1 MSLPRC
7 NVTRLLGSLAL
18 GLSATMAA
26 MAADA
31 GDTIPCKIQQRS
43 RIVFP
48 YRALVD
54 GVIHGEAVLMLDVDR
69 MGQLTD
75 VLVIA
80 YTRPEFADAATD
92 AVHQWRFTP
101 AQIGGEPV
109 GSTITLNAKF
119 EVNGVLAYVKPL
131 GVSEP
136 EPRMDERYEY
146 HAYALE
152 ALDRVPAALQR
163 PGPLYLK
170 EWIKDGRRG
179 AVTVEFFIDEKGR
192 VRFPRVL
199 NQADD
204 YLGAAALDAVR
215 QWRFAPPLRKGRP
228 VLARVSQ
235 VFNFEPETQPAA
247 R

>member
-7 NVTRLLGSLAL
+7 NVARLLGSIAFA
-18 GLSATMAA
+18 LSAAMAA
-26 MAADA
+26 TAADA
-31 GDTIPCKIQQRS
+31 GDTTPCKIQQRS

-54 GVIHGEAVLMLDVDR
+54 GVINGEAVLMLDVDR
-69 MGQLTD
+69 TGKLTD
-75 VLVIA
+75 VLVVA
-80 YTRPEFADAATD
+80 YTRPEFADAARD
-92 AVHQWRFTP
+92 AIHQWRFTP

-109 GSTITLNAKF
+109 GSTITLNAQF

-131 GVSEP
+131 GVSETG
-136 EPRMDERYEY
+136 PRFDERYEY
-146 HAYALE
+146 QAYPLD

-170 EWIKDGRRG
+170 EWIQDGRRG
-179 AVTVEFFIDEKGR
+179 TVTVAFFIDEKGQ
-192 VRFPRVL
+192 VRFPRIV

-235 VFNFEPETQPAA
+235 VFNFEPQSKPA